1 MELLRNETTRDVVQ
15 LAVVEQN
22 TVVTQFVSLL
32 LKEEKKQEEGRKKDI
47 AITITDTQC
56 KP

>member
-1 MELLRNETTRDVVQ
+1 MALLGNEATRDTVQ

-32 LKEEKKQEEGRKKDI
+32 LKEEKRQAGDDKKDSN
-47 AITITDTQC
+47 ITITGTQC